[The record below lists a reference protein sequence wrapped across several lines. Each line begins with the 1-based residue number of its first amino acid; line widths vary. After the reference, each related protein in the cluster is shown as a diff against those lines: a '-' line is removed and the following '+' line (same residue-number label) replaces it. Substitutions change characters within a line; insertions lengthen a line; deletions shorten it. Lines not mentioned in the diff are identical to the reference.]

1 MVSYHPIIGIDISH
15 RENRQSGYPV
25 IEFNTRQL
33 VRRGVLDKNHL
44 VNLTVS
50 RPAAWPAGVN
60 RPGLTTDRLYA
71 INQNISFNDLYE
83 IFAREGDNVKR
94 SINFKNC
101 PIELENPDPHD
112 LLQLVVVVTGYTQ
125 L

>member
-1 MVSYHPIIGIDISH
+1 MKIGIDISH

-25 IEFNTRQL
+25 IEFNICQL
-33 VRRGVLDKNHL
+33 VRRGVLDKNHP

-50 RPAAWPAGVN
+50 RPAAWPSGVN
-60 RPGLTTDRLYA
+60 RPGLTADRLYA
-71 INQNISFNDLYE
+71 VNQNISFNDLYE
-83 IFAREGDNVKR
+83 TFASEGDGIKR
-94 SINFKNC
+94 SIDLKNC

-112 LLQLVVVVTGYTQ
+112 LLHLVVVVTGYAQ